1 MAERAMRPFW
11 IHQFVEYLIGV
22 ALVFQGFQDPEPL
35 VPALAGLLV
44 IGNAAIARGPLG
56 AFRFVG
62 RRTHRV
68 LDVVV
73 MAAIAVGALQPWIDV
88 EVTGRAVML
97 IVLVPLGFLWFYTD
111 WAERPERS
119 ARRADRA
126 GATSEELGRSAG
138 RVAGN
143 AFLAGKRALRR
154 RDED

>member
-1 MAERAMRPFW
+1 MTPDSS
-11 IHQFVEYLIGV
+11 HT
-22 ALVFQGFQDPEPL
+22 
-35 VPALAGLLV
+35 
-44 IGNAAIARGPLG
+44 
-56 AFRFVG
+56 
-62 RRTHRV
+62 RRTHPSALPLLLTPGLMLVTVVAHAGGV
-68 LDVVV
+68 LDFKAAGPVAAREDDLIV
-73 MAAIAVGALQPWIDV
+73 MILGL
-88 EVTGRAVML
+88 ML

-111 WAERPERS
+111 WAERSERS